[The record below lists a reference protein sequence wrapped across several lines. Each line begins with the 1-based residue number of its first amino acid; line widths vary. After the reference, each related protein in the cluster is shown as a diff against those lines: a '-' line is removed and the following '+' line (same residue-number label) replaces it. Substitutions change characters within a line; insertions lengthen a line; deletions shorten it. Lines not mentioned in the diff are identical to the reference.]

1 MRAVKA
7 CVRCVGVL
15 ALASGL
21 KLRFMPHQAAGM
33 HRNRRKRHTAVNLS
47 PRPSLLF
54 LLFLLISS
62 PLFLLPFICD
72 DSALSPSFS
81 PLETG
86 LLDQNKR
93 KMCLFMWLRMSQGK
107 ALAEKRLR
115 TMKVG
120 LEPSQGRSN
129 EKKTLSGKQ
138 SLQEI
143 NSHAPV
149 LYRQELWDYI
159 QYLCHIRN
167 DYT

>member
-21 KLRFMPHQAAGM
+21 KPRFMPHEAAGM

-47 PRPSLLF
+47 SCPSLLF
-54 LLFLLISS
+54 LLFLSLYFFFSF
-62 PLFLLPFICD
+62 PLYAMTQL
-72 DSALSPSFS
+72 SLSPSFS
-81 PLETG
+81 PLEAG
-86 LLDQNKR
+86 LLDRNKR
-93 KMCLFMWLRMSQGK
+93 KMCLFMWLRMNQGK

-129 EKKTLSGKQ
+129 EKNPCQGSKVCKRLTHML
-138 SLQEI
+138 
-143 NSHAPV
+143 
-149 LYRQELWDYI
+149 LYCTGRNFGI
-159 QYLCHIRN
+159 TYLCHILN